1 MLVLVKKAD
10 NYDFEKKKL
19 IILMSNNMPKTITRQ
34 QRYPEEIREISG
46 VPISKPLGGSKV
58 NSAFHLS
65 EVSKLNK
72 ESLQKINQD

>member
-1 MLVLVKKAD
+1 
-10 NYDFEKKKL
+10 
-19 IILMSNNMPKTITRQ
+19 MSNNMLKTITRQ
-34 QRYPEEIREISG
+34 QKYPEEIREISG

>member
-1 MLVLVKKAD
+1 MLVLVKKAV

>member
-72 ESLQKINQD
+72 ESLQKLNQD